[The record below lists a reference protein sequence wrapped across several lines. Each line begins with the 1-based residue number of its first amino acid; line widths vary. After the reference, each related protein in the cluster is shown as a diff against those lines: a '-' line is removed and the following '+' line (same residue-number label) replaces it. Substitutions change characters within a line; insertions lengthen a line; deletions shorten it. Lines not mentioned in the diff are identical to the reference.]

1 MKSGIFR
8 RIFILYALV
17 LLLTVLFAEVYITST
32 VRESYTDNLKQNL
45 SIQINLISRSIPF
58 DESNIDSICKKLKK
72 DTGARVTVIA
82 GDGKVIG
89 DSDTD
94 SALMDNHLGRTE
106 IEQSL
111 LFDTGM
117 AIRHSD
123 TLKYDLLYVAKKIS
137 RDENTKGFIRLAI
150 PLRDVDSS
158 VNLLRVKIIL
168 VVLGVLLLTSFVSL
182 WQTEHLR
189 RLLRQ
194 ITEFSR
200 SLSRGEI
207 DKRLYLKN
215 AGEFSEIAENL
226 TAMSV
231 RLQDMITRNEEERNR
246 LNVILKSIPDALL
259 IIDAKGNIILSSS
272 SAREFFGDVPMT
284 GMQFIEVVRSNEI
297 SDLVDRVRKTLS
309 PGMIEFRI
317 ESPEEKYLSVRVSPL
332 FYKENEL
339 SGFVA
344 VFHDITQIE
353 KLEQVRKDFIANVS
367 HEIKTPITAIKGFA
381 DTLLDGALD
390 DRENAVRFI
399 RTIKSN
405 SERINSLVDDLMTI
419 SKIELGVIK
428 VEKAMIDIEDVFRN
442 VLDLVKD
449 KADVKKLSLI
459 VSNRPG
465 LREIK
470 ADRNRLIQILTNLVD
485 NAIKFTEAG
494 SVTFGIDKE
503 DEKAFLFIEDTGIGV
518 AAKHLPRLGER
529 FYRVDPA
536 RSRKMGGTGLGLAI
550 VKHLVKAHGWQLLIE
565 SREGKG
571 TKIRIMTPEEHD
583 QLSASKS
590 STVSS

>member
-17 LLLTVLFAEVYITST
+17 MVVAVLFAEIYITSA
-32 VRESYTDNLKQNL
+32 VRESYTENLRQNL
-45 SIQINLISRSIPF
+45 SVQINLISKNISF
-58 DESNIDSICKKLKK
+58 DEPSLDNLCKQIKK
-72 DTGARVTVIA
+72 DIGARVTVVA
-82 GDGKVIG
+82 EDGKVIG
-89 DSDTD
+89 DSDTA
-94 SALMDNHLGRTE
+94 SALMDNHLNRTE

-111 LFDTGM
+111 FFDTGM
-117 AIRHSD
+117 TIRYSD

-137 RDENTKGFIRLAI
+137 RHEGRQGFVRLAV
-150 PLRDVDSS
+150 PLREVDKA
-158 VNLLRVKIIL
+158 VNLLRIKIIL
-168 VVLGVLLLTSFVSL
+168 VVLIVLLATSFVAL

-194 ITEFSR
+194 ITDFSR

-207 DKRLYLKN
+207 DRRLYLKN

-226 TAMSV
+226 TEMSV
-231 RLQDMITRNEEERNR
+231 KLREMISRNEEERDR
-246 LNVILKSIPDALL
+246 LNVILRSVPDALL
-259 IIDAKGNIILSSS
+259 IIDAKGMIVLTSS
-272 SAREFFGDVPMT
+272 SATAFFGDIPMV

-297 SDLVDRVRKTLS
+297 VDLVDQVRKTHA
-309 PGMIEFRI
+309 PGMREFRM
-317 ESPEEKYLSVRVSPL
+317 ETPEEKYLSVRVSPL

-344 VFHDITQIE
+344 VFHDITEIE

-381 DTLLDGALD
+381 DTLLDGALE
-390 DRENAVRFI
+390 DRENAAGFI
-399 RTIKSN
+399 STIKAN

-428 VEKAMIDIEDVFRN
+428 VEKTLIDIDDVFKN
-442 VLDLVKD
+442 ILELFKD
-449 KADVKKLSLI
+449 KAADKKLSLTA
-459 VSNRPG
+459 VNRPG
-465 LREIK
+465 MKEIF

-485 NAIKFTEAG
+485 NAIKFTESG

-503 DEKAFLFIEDTGIGV
+503 DEKPFLFVEDTGIGV
-518 AAKHLPRLGER
+518 APKHLPRLGER

-550 VKHLVKAHGWQLLIE
+550 VKHLVKAHGWQLLLE
-565 SREGKG
+565 SKEGKG
-571 TKIRIMTPEEHD
+571 TKIRIMITKENNE
-583 QLSASKS
+583 S
-590 STVSS
+590 